1 MYMKRKVLIN
11 KFKKY
16 KNLNFH
22 KNELGPLY
30 NWGGGGG
37 GWGGWVPGLRPFYN
51 WRVSGL
57 KPL

>member
-22 KNELGPLY
+22 KNGLGPLY
-30 NWGGGGG
+30 NWGGG
-37 GWGGWVPGLRPFYN
+37 VPGLRPFYN

>member
-22 KNELGPLY
+22 KNGLGPLY
-30 NWGGGGG
+30 NWGGWGGG
-37 GWGGWVPGLRPFYN
+37 GGGYLDLGLLQLEGK
-51 WRVSGL
+51 WT
-57 KPL
+57 

>member
-1 MYMKRKVLIN
+1 MKRKVLIN

-16 KNLNFH
+16 KNLDFH
-22 KNELGPLY
+22 KNGLGPLY
-30 NWGGGGG
+30 NWG
-37 GWGGWVPGLRPFYN
+37 VPGLRPFYN

>member
-22 KNELGPLY
+22 KNGLGPLY
-30 NWGGGGG
+30 NWGRGGGG
-37 GWGGWVPGLRPFYN
+37 VGGGGTWTYAFLQLEGK
-51 WRVSGL
+51 WT
-57 KPL
+57 

>member
-22 KNELGPLY
+22 KNGLGPLY
-30 NWGGGGG
+30 NWGGGGYLDLGLFTIG
-37 GWGGWVPGLRPFYN
+37 G
-51 WRVSGL
+51 
-57 KPL
+57 

>member
-22 KNELGPLY
+22 KNGLGPLY
-30 NWGGGGG
+30 NWGGGDGRGG
-37 GWGGWVPGLRPFYN
+37 VPGLRPFYN

>member
-22 KNELGPLY
+22 KNGLGPLY
-30 NWGGGGG
+30 NWGGGWGG
-37 GWGGWVPGLRPFYN
+37 GRGGYLDLGLFTI
-51 WRVSGL
+51 GG
-57 KPL
+57 

>member
-22 KNELGPLY
+22 KNGLGPLY
-30 NWGGGGG
+30 NWGRG
-37 GWGGWVPGLRPFYN
+37 GWEGGVPGLRPFYN

>member
-22 KNELGPLY
+22 KNGLGPLY
-30 NWGGGGG
+30 NWGWG
-37 GWGGWVPGLRPFYN
+37 GWGVGGGVPGLRPFYN

>member
-22 KNELGPLY
+22 KNGLGPLY

-37 GWGGWVPGLRPFYN
+37 GWDGGVPGRRPFYN

>member
-22 KNELGPLY
+22 KNGLGPLY
-30 NWGGGGG
+30 NWGG
-37 GWGGWVPGLRPFYN
+37 VPGLRPFYN

>member
-22 KNELGPLY
+22 KNGLGPLY
-30 NWGGGGG
+30 NWGRGGAGG
-37 GWGGWVPGLRPFYN
+37 REGGTWT
-51 WRVSGL
+51 
-57 KPL
+57 

>member
-22 KNELGPLY
+22 KNGLGPLY

-37 GWGGWVPGLRPFYN
+37 VPGLRPFYN

>member
-22 KNELGPLY
+22 KNGLGPLY
-30 NWGGGGG
+30 NWGREGGYLDLGLFTIGG
-37 GWGGWVPGLRPFYN
+37 
-51 WRVSGL
+51 
-57 KPL
+57 